1 VSYQDKERQA
11 LAGSRPRALVY
22 GDVDMNLLDGS
33 AIWLQSVTQALVAAG
48 CAVTLV
54 LKAPVRTDRLVAPLR
69 ELPEVAIRSPH
80 ADRLLPGLTEASLTV
95 TQAITALA
103 TLDAVHRHDLV
114 VLRGRALVSA
124 AARHGAFD
132 GRLWSYLTD
141 VPQAVPAVTPKAAED
156 LTVIAKASRY
166 LLCQTEEL
174 RCFLEGSI
182 AAACGK
188 SVLFPPVLP
197 ALDIH
202 RDPERRVAPPGT
214 PLRLVYT
221 GKFAPRWNTLEMTT
235 LPELLASRGVAAEV
249 HMVGDKV
256 HNDPRDPTY
265 SRRMRAAL
273 GEVGASALPGVIW
286 HGGQSRAEAMRLAA
300 DGDIGLSW
308 RHPELDASLE
318 LSTKVLE
325 FGQLGLPVILNR
337 TPMHEALLGADYPL
351 FAASIEDV
359 ADVAAAA
366 CDPRVFALA
375 ASRTSAAAASFA
387 LDEAA
392 GRLRAYLARAV
403 PAGGSAGS
411 AGASGRERLRVVIA
425 GHDLKFFNQLIDY
438 FRLQPDLEVRV
449 DHWRS
454 LGEHDE
460 SASRELAEWADVVV
474 CEWCTPNA
482 VWYSRHKNRSARMLV
497 RLHRF
502 ELYSP
507 YPAQVK
513 IGNVDTVICVSDYY
527 TRLTREK
534 TGWPAAKI
542 VTVPNAL
549 DVLQFDRPKLDGARF
564 HLGMTSM
571 VPRRKR
577 LDLALDVLEELRRDD
592 DRYQLFV
599 KSGMP
604 WELWWVWQHR
614 EERSHY
620 FDAFRRVQRSP
631 LLRDAVV
638 FDDAGPDVPAWL
650 RRIGFILSVSDDESF
665 HMAPAEGMASRAV
678 PAIRHWPG
686 AETIYDNRWIGENPA
701 EMAASIAALSSP
713 QAWEAARQD
722 AHRDVLAW
730 DLGTVA
736 ETWLRF
742 IRGASP
748 AGDGTG
754 ASHQLQGSAGR

>member
-1 VSYQDKERQA
+1 
-11 LAGSRPRALVY
+11 
-22 GDVDMNLLDGS
+22 
-33 AIWLQSVTQALVAAG
+33 
-48 CAVTLV
+48 
-54 LKAPVRTDRLVAPLR
+54 
-69 ELPEVAIRSPH
+69 
-80 ADRLLPGLTEASLTV
+80 
-95 TQAITALA
+95 
-103 TLDAVHRHDLV
+103 
-114 VLRGRALVSA
+114 
-124 AARHGAFD
+124 
-132 GRLWSYLTD
+132 
-141 VPQAVPAVTPKAAED
+141 
-156 LTVIAKASRY
+156 
-166 LLCQTEEL
+166 
-174 RCFLEGSI
+174 
-182 AAACGK
+182 
-188 SVLFPPVLP
+188 
-197 ALDIH
+197 
-202 RDPERRVAPPGT
+202 
-214 PLRLVYT
+214 
-221 GKFAPRWNTLEMTT
+221 
-235 LPELLASRGVAAEV
+235 
-249 HMVGDKV
+249 
-256 HNDPRDPTY
+256 
-265 SRRMRAAL
+265 
-273 GEVGASALPGVIW
+273 
-286 HGGQSRAEAMRLAA
+286 MRLAA
-300 DGDIGLSW
+300 AGDVGLSW

-351 FAASIEDV
+351 FAASLADV
-359 ADVAAAA
+359 ADAAAAA
-366 CDPRVFALA
+366 CDPPVFALA

-387 LDEAA
+387 LDSAA
-392 GRLRAYLARAV
+392 DRLRAYLARAV
-403 PAGGSAGS
+403 PAAGAGGFGGPAGS
-411 AGASGRERLRVVIA
+411 AERERLRVAIA
-425 GHDLKFFNQLIDY
+425 GHDLKFFTQLIDY

-460 SASRELAEWADVVV
+460 SVSRELADWADVVV

-482 VWYSRHKNRSARMLV
+482 VWYSRHKRRSARMIV

-527 TRLTREK
+527 ARLTREK

-571 VPRRKR
+571 VPMRKR

-592 DRYQLFV
+592 DRYQLSV

-604 WELWWVWQHR
+604 WELWWVWQHQS
-614 EERSHY
+614 ERSQY

-638 FDDAGPDVPAWL
+638 FDDGGPDVPAWL

-686 AETIYDNRWIGENPA
+686 AETIYDARWIGENPA
-701 EMAASIAALSSP
+701 ELAASIAALSSAD
-713 QAWEAARQD
+713 AWEAARQA
-722 AHRDVLAW
+722 AHQDVLAW

-736 ETWLRF
+736 ETWLRY
-742 IRGASP
+742 IRGAAP
-748 AGDGTG
+748 DDGQPYQLSG
-754 ASHQLQGSAGR
+754 AQSAG